1 MSDFWRDRPVLITG
15 ANGFLGNWLGTRLK
29 KLGAETTCVIRNGPS
44 RVWCSTAVYG
54 DVTDQALMERA
65 IVESRAKTV
74 FHLAAQAQVGVGNLN
89 PVSTFDTNVR
99 GTWSVLEA
107 CRRSP
112 LVEQVIVSS
121 SDKAYGEQPRLPYT
135 EDMPLLGI
143 HPYDASKACADR
155 LAQTYASQWGLP
167 VAITRCGNL
176 FGGGDRTW
184 SRLVPGT
191 IRRLLKGDRP
201 VVRGDGSAVRD
212 WLYVE
217 DAVDAYLM
225 LAERMRLSDKD
236 WVRDST
242 WPHGKG
248 FNLSLGIKLT
258 VVDVV
263 DRIVMAM
270 GLKTWERESTP
281 SSPGEIQEQTL
292 DCSLAKRVFNWYPK
306 HTFAEGLEK
315 TVAWYRENL

>member
-1 MSDFWRDRPVLITG
+1 MVRDVGRAVPCTTTV
-15 ANGFLGNWLGTRLK
+15 FGN
-29 KLGAETTCVIRNGPS
+29 
-44 RVWCSTAVYG
+44 
-54 DVTDQALMERA
+54 VTDQALMERA
-65 IVESRAKTV
+65 IGESQARTV

-112 LVEQVIVSS
+112 KVEQVIVSS
-121 SDKAYGEQPRLPYT
+121 SDKAYGAQPRLPYT
-135 EDMPLLGI
+135 ENMPLLGV

-167 VAITRCGNL
+167 VTITRCGNL

-191 IRRLLKGDRP
+191 ARRLLLGERP

-225 LAERMRLSDKD
+225 LAEKACLG
-236 WVRDST
+236 T
-242 WPHGKG
+242 
-248 FNLSLGIKLT
+248 FNLSLGIRLSVT
-258 VVDVV
+258 EAIDAVVK
-263 DRIVMAM
+263 AF
-270 GLKTWERESTP
+270 GLPKGQGYLHTQEL
-281 SSPGEIQEQTL
+281 PGEIHAQTL
-292 DCSLAKRVFNWYPK
+292 DCSRIRAVLGWKPK
-306 HTFAEGLEK
+306 HSFDEGLEK
-315 TVAWYRENL
+315 AVAWYRGNL

>member
-1 MSDFWRDRPVLITG
+1 MVTG
-15 ANGFLGNWLGTRLK
+15 SSGFLGHCLSYRLAR
-29 KLGAETTCVIRNGPS
+29 LGADLTCVIRNDRWWGVPS
-44 RVWCSTAVYG
+44 SAVRVKG
-54 DVTDQALMERA
+54 DVTDQAFMERA
-65 IVESRAKTV
+65 IGESQARTV

-112 LVEQVIVSS
+112 LVQQLIVSS

-135 EDMPLLGI
+135 ENMPLLGV

-167 VAITRCGNL
+167 VTITRCGNL

-191 IRRLLKGDRP
+191 CRRLLLGERP
-201 VVRGDGSAVRD
+201 VVRGDGKAVRD

-225 LAERMRLSDKD
+225 LAE
-236 WVRDST
+236 
-242 WPHGKG
+242 KG
-248 FNLSLGIKLT
+248 TAPGEAFNLSLSIELSVIQAIDA
-258 VVDVV
+258 VVK
-263 DRIVMAM
+263 AF
-270 GLKTWERESTP
+270 GLSKGQEYLHTP
-281 SSPGEIQEQTL
+281 ELPGEIRAQTL
-292 DCSLAKRVFNWYPK
+292 DCSRVHAHIGWKPK
-306 HTFAEGLEK
+306 HSFTEGLEEA
-315 TVAWYRENL
+315 VAWYRENL